1 MAQSPQLKQ
10 SSPTSPDPQDFR
22 LDATPAMR
30 ADNVVSGEHWRIGL
44 ITDSLVRFEWSDSG
58 VFENRPTQTVLNRDF
73 GSPVERRVTER
84 DGRVIIDT
92 AALTIVY
99 DQQPFSKEGLSVV
112 VKGVADTQFNTWHYG
127 DAPRGNLKG
136 TARTLDEADGAIELD
151 NGVISRDGWAV
162 IDDSAANIIIETDTV
177 NGKANPFGTWVSPRA
192 TAETDLYF
200 FGYGHRYI
208 EAVRDFYRLTGPT
221 PLLPRFAMGN
231 WWSRYYRYTQDG
243 YLALMDRFK
252 REGIPFTTSVIDMD
266 WHRVDDVD
274 PK

>member
-127 DAPRGNLKG
+127 DAQRGNLKG

-151 NGVISRDGWAV
+151 NGVISRDGWALSL
-162 IDDSAANIIIETDTV
+162 IHI
-177 NGKANPFGTWVSPRA
+177 
-192 TAETDLYF
+192 
-200 FGYGHRYI
+200 
-208 EAVRDFYRLTGPT
+208 
-221 PLLPRFAMGN
+221 
-231 WWSRYYRYTQDG
+231 
-243 YLALMDRFK
+243 
-252 REGIPFTTSVIDMD
+252 
-266 WHRVDDVD
+266 
-274 PK
+274 

>member
-99 DQQPFSKEGLSVV
+99 DQQPFSKEG
-112 VKGVADTQFNTWHYG
+112 
-127 DAPRGNLKG
+127 
-136 TARTLDEADGAIELD
+136 
-151 NGVISRDGWAV
+151 
-162 IDDSAANIIIETDTV
+162 
-177 NGKANPFGTWVSPRA
+177 
-192 TAETDLYF
+192 
-200 FGYGHRYI
+200 
-208 EAVRDFYRLTGPT
+208 
-221 PLLPRFAMGN
+221 
-231 WWSRYYRYTQDG
+231 
-243 YLALMDRFK
+243 
-252 REGIPFTTSVIDMD
+252 
-266 WHRVDDVD
+266 
-274 PK
+274 